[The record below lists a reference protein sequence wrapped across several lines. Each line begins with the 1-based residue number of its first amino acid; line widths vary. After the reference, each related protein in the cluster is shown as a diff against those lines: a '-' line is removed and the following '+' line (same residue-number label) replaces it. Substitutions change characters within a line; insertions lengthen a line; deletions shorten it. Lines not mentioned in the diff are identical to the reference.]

1 MHTES
6 TDVKGPLRS
15 KAAQGQATRAALL
28 DAARRLFGQRGYA
41 ATSTEDV
48 VAAAGVTKGALY
60 HHFGG
65 KPDLFKAVFEQVKH
79 EISDRVAEVFME
91 PDPWTALL
99 GGCQALVDAQL
110 DPAVRQI
117 VLNDARS
124 VLGWETVREV
134 DNRYGAV
141 ALRGAL
147 RKAMHAGVIVRAPLR
162 PLALLLTGALS
173 EACFYVS
180 DAGDPVAARDE
191 VRELV
196 EGLIEAF
203 RVSAV
208 SGRRGD

>member
-6 TDVKGPLRS
+6 TDVKSGTGAKRS
-15 KAAQGQATRAALL
+15 KAAQGRATRTALL
-28 DAARRLFGQRGYA
+28 EAARRLFGERGYG

-65 KPDLFKAVFEQVKH
+65 KPDLFQAVFEQVKH
-79 EISDRVAEVFME
+79 EISDRVAEVFMV
-91 PDPWTALL
+91 PDPWTALA

-134 DNRYGAV
+134 DNRFGAV

-147 RKAMHAGVIVRAPLR
+147 RKAMVAGVIERAPLR
-162 PLALLLTGALS
+162 PLALLLSGALS

-180 DAGDPVAARDE
+180 DADDPAAARDE
-191 VRELV
+191 VRGLV
-196 EGLIEAF
+196 GEILEAF
-203 RVSAV
+203 RVEPT
-208 SGRRGD
+208 

>member
-6 TDVKGPLRS
+6 TDVKRGADAKRS
-15 KAAQGQATRAALL
+15 KAAQGRATRAALL
-28 DAARRLFGQRGYA
+28 EAARRLFGERGYA

-65 KPDLFKAVFEQVKH
+65 KPDLFQAVFEQVKH
-79 EISDRVAEVFME
+79 EISDRVAEVFMV
-91 PDPWTALL
+91 PDAWTALA

-134 DNRYGAV
+134 DNRFGAV

-147 RKAMHAGVIVRAPLR
+147 RKAMVAGVIRRAPLR

-180 DAGDPVAARDE
+180 DADDPASARDE

-196 EGLIEAF
+196 GEILEAF
-203 RVSAV
+203 RVEPT
-208 SGRRGD
+208 